1 LISTVT
7 EDAFSDIMALEET
20 LLLGVFDMSIT
31 NSIGKIFK
39 IIIIIKILKINFY
52 LLEKEL
58 KLKKLREFDNF
69 K

>member
-1 LISTVT
+1 
-7 EDAFSDIMALEET
+7 MALEET